1 MGDGHFDFAWY
12 DVYLGIVCNY
22 TDIDYEMCSV
32 LYNVGALHSILGSQ
46 ETRFGL
52 SNSFVNIIQ
61 YFYLLLSTECIAGIT
76 QG

>member
-46 ETRFGL
+46 ETRFD
-52 SNSFVNIIQ
+52 
-61 YFYLLLSTECIAGIT
+61 LLLLFR
-76 QG
+76 QHYFNLLLNF

>member
-46 ETRFGL
+46 ETRFDIL
-52 SNSFVNIIQ
+52 VECPAWQSALVTVN
-61 YFYLLLSTECIAGIT
+61 
-76 QG
+76 

>member
-1 MGDGHFDFAWY
+1 MANVQRYYSQLQFLKNRFKVGDGHFDFAWY

-46 ETRFGL
+46 ETRDDL
-52 SNSFVNIIQ
+52 TI
-61 YFYLLLSTECIAGIT
+61 
-76 QG
+76 